1 MFGCNTYGRVYV
13 VSISHRII
21 NSIREVSG
29 KRRKKDKES
38 ERNSYYCG
46 RRSAER
52 WLQGLY
58 YEPCK
63 ERARENINIVVLCCK
78 LHCNTKYSKM
88 QIKLQIVCLL
98 CAIRS
103 NTRVPDEGEEL
114 LVLEHISLIYESFVD
129 LQGMNYIGYHRT
141 LQEGWKGSKKQKVK
155 NRMATH
161 EKNPNRIN
169 SIP

>member
-1 MFGCNTYGRVYV
+1 
-13 VSISHRII
+13 
-21 NSIREVSG
+21 
-29 KRRKKDKES
+29 
-38 ERNSYYCG
+38 
-46 RRSAER
+46 
-52 WLQGLY
+52 
-58 YEPCK
+58 
-63 ERARENINIVVLCCK
+63 
-78 LHCNTKYSKM
+78 M